1 MAILESLLPELD
13 HEWTMARTSLER
25 VPGDQLAWKPH
36 DKSPAMGWLA
46 GHIANI
52 PTWGTIAMT
61 GTELDMEPGGQRIE
75 PPPEPET
82 PDELLETF
90 DKNLADMRAA
100 VKGAADADFIVEW
113 SLLMNGANVMTMPR
127 IAVIRSFVINHM
139 IHHRAQLGVYL
150 RLNDVP
156 VPSIYGPS
164 ADENPLKK

>member
-13 HEWTMARTSLER
+13 HEWAMARTSLER
-25 VPGDQLAWKPH
+25 VPGDRLAWKPH

-82 PDELLETF
+82 PHELLETF
-90 DKNLADMRAA
+90 DKNLEDMRAA

-164 ADENPLKK
+164 ADENPLEK